1 MIPIYEKGIKSTTPN
16 RKIDLTEL
24 YQLILI
30 GGSHRGLIETI
41 RHLKQNGNDYYKTL
55 KESLPNITP
64 HVDVKERKLEDD
76 HFTENFIC
84 FTGLLYFDL
93 DNVKNVLQEKQRI
106 IEQYGSEVALVC
118 LSPSGA
124 GITILVRVSNEI
136 TKGTFPFIWNKV
148 RTTLLKDE
156 KVDTKA
162 TGIGRAMFISYDPDV
177 YINNDS
183 VVDVDIKDVEIGI
196 QPSSYSSSLYNSLD
210 SNLFKRKNK
219 DEYRWYH
226 IYNLDEVLANIKT
239 KTIVP
244 VSNPVVEFK
253 EVEVL
258 DEIRIMF
265 KIRDDYKHAFF
276 YRIIHQLYYLNKDV
290 ELDYIY
296 SYLFF
301 INNNKTTERMRT
313 KELVRFFNSV
323 IDNINR
329 TGEYHIETRI
339 KRVHF
344 NPDNKAISGDEKKS
358 IASVINGFFTRWETR
373 KKIDSAIE
381 LLNVQNIK
389 PTNRAIAKL
398 IGMSVD
404 TIGDR
409 KKDPP
414 IDMDYEVSLFN

>member
-1 MIPIYEKGIKSTTPN
+1 MIPVFEKGIKSTTPN
-16 RKIDLTEL
+16 RKIDFQEL
-24 YQLILI
+24 YQLILN
-30 GGSHRGLIETI
+30 GSHRGQIETI
-41 RHLKQNGNDYYKTL
+41 RHLKQKGDSHYKTL
-55 KESLPNITP
+55 KESLPYITP
-64 HVDVKERKLEDD
+64 HVDVEERNLSDE
-76 HFTENFIC
+76 HFTKNFIC
-84 FTGLLYFDL
+84 FTGFLYFDL
-93 DNVKNVLQEKQRI
+93 DNVENILEEKQRI
-106 IEQYGSEVALVC
+106 IDQYGNQVALVC
-118 LSPSGA
+118 ISPSGA
-124 GITILVRVSNEI
+124 GLSIFVRVRNQM
-136 TKGTFPFIWNKV
+136 TRGTFPFIWNKV
-148 RTTLLKDE
+148 RTTLLKE
-156 KVDTKA
+156 ERVDPKA

-177 YINNDS
+177 FVNYESMVAIDMK
-183 VVDVDIKDVEIGI
+183 DIELGNR
-196 QPSSYSSSLYNSLD
+196 PSSFIYTLSNSLNSD
-210 SNLFKRKNK
+210 FSKKKNK
-219 DEYRWYH
+219 KKYKWYN
-226 IYNLDEVLANIKT
+226 IYNLDEILANIIT

-258 DEIRIMF
+258 DEIRIMLQ
-265 KIRDDYKHAFF
+265 IRDEYKHAFF

-329 TGEYHIETRI
+329 TGEFHVQTRI

-344 NPDNKAISGDEKKS
+344 NPDNKEISGDEKRA
-358 IASVINGFFTRWETR
+358 IASVINGLFTRWETR
-373 KKIDSAIE
+373 KKIDSAID
-381 LLNVQNIK
+381 LLNAQKIK
-389 PTNRAIAKL
+389 ATNRAVAKF

-409 KKDPP
+409 KKDPL

>member
-16 RKIDLTEL
+16 RKIDLQEL
-24 YQLILI
+24 YQLILN
-30 GGSHRGLIETI
+30 GTHRGQVETI
-41 RHLKQNGNDYYKTL
+41 RHLKQKGDDHYKTL
-55 KESLPNITP
+55 KQSLPNITP
-64 HVDVKERKLEDD
+64 QVDVKERNLSDD

-84 FTGLLYFDL
+84 FTGFLYFDL
-93 DNVKNVLQEKQRI
+93 DNVKNVLEEKQRI
-106 IEQYGSEVALVC
+106 IKQYGNQVALVC
-118 LSPSGA
+118 LSSSGA
-124 GITILVRVSNEI
+124 GLSILVRVSNEI

-148 RTTLLKDE
+148 RTTLLKHE
-156 KVDTKA
+156 KVDPRA

-177 YINNDS
+177 FVNNES
-183 VVDVDIKDVEIGI
+183 VVDVDMNDIELGN

-210 SNLFKRKNK
+210 SDLSKKNSNK
-219 DEYRWYH
+219 KYKWYH
-226 IYNLDEVLANIKT
+226 VYNLDEILANIKT

-244 VSNPVVEFK
+244 VSNPVVDFK
-253 EVEVL
+253 EVEVV

-276 YRIIHQLYYLNKDV
+276 YRVIHQLYFLNKDV
-290 ELDYIY
+290 ELDYIF

-301 INNNKTTERMRT
+301 INNNKTMERMQIT
-313 KELVRFFNSV
+313 EMARFFNSV
-323 IDNINR
+323 IENINR

-344 NPDNKAISGDEKKS
+344 NPDNKELSGDEKKT
-358 IASVINGFFTRWETR
+358 IASVINGAFTRWETR

-389 PTNRAIAKL
+389 PTNRAVAKL

-404 TIGDR
+404 TISDR

>member
-1 MIPIYEKGIKSTTPN
+1 MLFPIYVKGIRSTIPN
-16 RKIDLTEL
+16 SKIDLQEL
-24 YQLILI
+24 CQLILN
-30 GGSHRGLIETI
+30 GSHRGQIETI
-41 RHLKQNGNDYYKTL
+41 RHLKLKGDNYYKTL
-55 KESLPNITP
+55 KELLPNITP
-64 HVDVKERKLEDD
+64 QVDVKERNLSDD

-84 FTGLLYFDL
+84 FTGFLYFDL

-106 IEQYGSEVALVC
+106 IDQYGNQVALVC

-124 GITILVRVSNEI
+124 GLTILVRVSNEI

-148 RTTLLKDE
+148 RTTLLKHE
-156 KVDTKA
+156 KVDPKA

-177 YINNDS
+177 FVNHDS
-183 VVDVDIKDVEIGI
+183 VVDVDMKDIELGN
-196 QPSSYSSSLYNSLD
+196 QPSSYSLSLYNSLHSD
-210 SNLFKRKNK
+210 LSKSKIKENYK
-219 DEYRWYH
+219 WYH
-226 IYNLDEVLANIKT
+226 VYNLDEILANIIT

-301 INNNKTTERMRT
+301 INNNKTAERMLT

-344 NPDNKAISGDEKKS
+344 NPNNKEISGDEKKT
-358 IASVINGFFTRWETR
+358 IASVINGAFTRWETR
-373 KKIDSAIE
+373 KKIESAIE
-381 LLNVQNIK
+381 LLNAKNIK
-389 PTNRAIAKL
+389 PTNRAVAKL

>member
-1 MIPIYEKGIKSTTPN
+1 MLFPIYVKGIRYTKPN
-16 RKIDLTEL
+16 RKIDLQQL
-24 YQLILI
+24 YQLILN
-30 GGSHRGLIETI
+30 GAHRGQIETI
-41 RHLKQNGNDYYKTL
+41 RHLKQKGDNYYKTL
-55 KESLPNITP
+55 KESLFYITP
-64 HVDVKERKLEDD
+64 HVVVKERKLSDE

-84 FTGLLYFDL
+84 FTGFLYFDL

-106 IEQYGSEVALVC
+106 IDQYGNQVALVC

-124 GITILVRVSNEI
+124 GLTILVRVSNEI
-136 TKGTFPFIWNKV
+136 TKGTFQFIWNKV
-148 RTTLLKDE
+148 RTTVLKHE
-156 KVDTKA
+156 KVDPNA

-177 YINNDS
+177 FVNYESI
-183 VVDVDIKDVEIGI
+183 VDVDMKDVKIGN
-196 QPSSYSSSLYNSLD
+196 QPISYSSLYNSLD
-210 SNLFKRKNK
+210 SDLSKSNNKEKYKR
-219 DEYRWYH
+219 YH
-226 IYNLDEVLANIKT
+226 VYNLDQILANIIT

-244 VSNPVVEFK
+244 ISNRVVEFK

-344 NPDNKAISGDEKKS
+344 NPDNKELSGDEKKT

-389 PTNRAIAKL
+389 PTNRAVAKL

>member
-16 RKIDLTEL
+16 RKIDFQEL
-24 YQLILI
+24 YQLILN
-30 GGSHRGLIETI
+30 GSHRGQIETI
-41 RHLKQNGNDYYKTL
+41 RHLKQAGDGYYKTF
-55 KESLPNITP
+55 KEQLPYITP
-64 HVDVKERKLEDD
+64 QVDVKKRNLSDD

-84 FTGLLYFDL
+84 FTGFLYFDL

-106 IEQYGSEVALVC
+106 IDQYGNHVALVC

-124 GITILVRVSNEI
+124 GLTILVRVSNEI

-148 RTTLLKDE
+148 RTTLLKHE
-156 KVDTKA
+156 KVDPKA

-177 YINNDS
+177 FVNNDS
-183 VVDVDIKDVEIGI
+183 VVDVDINDVEIGI

-210 SNLFKRKNK
+210 SDLSKSNNNEKYK
-219 DEYRWYH
+219 WYH
-226 IYNLDEVLANIKT
+226 VYNLDEILANIRT

-276 YRIIHQLYYLNKDV
+276 YRIIHQLYYLNKEVD
-290 ELDYIY
+290 LDYIY

-344 NPDNKAISGDEKKS
+344 NPDNKELSGDEKKT
-358 IASVINGFFTRWETR
+358 IASVINGAFTRWETR
-373 KKIDSAIE
+373 KKIDSAID

-389 PTNRAIAKL
+389 PTNRAVAKL